1 MVFGVST
8 VPPLRPLGGLG
19 ARSLVVVVVALV
31 ALCLEGTAASAH
43 GPCGCLPR
51 TAYPGDAV
59 VINNVFRAVWNPT
72 RADIYYGQPALIAA
86 HVDGAPRIVLL
97 NRDRKDA
104 RERARFLVPEVP
116 TGRYLVLLYDG
127 SEGGAHYTWDSMT
140 VRRRPAKAAPSAATT
155 SSDTTGGRGGFTAVA
170 VAAGV
175 VLLVATSSLFTLRR
189 RRGRR
194 GHS

>member
-1 MVFGVST
+1 MVFGLST
-8 VPPLRPLGGLG
+8 VPPLLALGGLG
-19 ARSLVVVVVALV
+19 ARGLVVVVMALV
-31 ALCLEGTAASAH
+31 ALGLEGTAASAH

-59 VINNVFRAVWNPT
+59 VTNNVFVFRAVWNPT

-104 RERARFLVPEVP
+104 RERARLLVPEVP

-140 VRRRPAKAAPSAATT
+140 VRRRP
-155 SSDTTGGRGGFTAVA
+155 
-170 VAAGV
+170 
-175 VLLVATSSLFTLRR
+175 RR
-189 RRGRR
+189 RRLRPRPRQATPPVGAAGSRQWR
-194 GHS
+194 SWLASCCSWLRVRC